1 MLNAFPWNSESK
13 WPNDL
18 QGQSQWLPFSIP
30 DKRTPNFILAAN
42 LVIPDEIQ
50 GKLLHWQTKFTRILS
65 QNGLEGQGQWPPFSI
80 SAESKLECMLG
91 ANLVIQ
97 AEICNGL
104 LHRKAKFQ
112 SKWSKWP
119 WRSRWMTPIF
129 NTKSIPGCKI
139 WWFHFK
145 SVMSYCAD
153 KVKFINRQTG
163 GQTDRWGLWQYP
175 IQPERPRGKS
185 HSN

>member
-30 DKRTPNFILAAN
+30 DKRTPSFILAAN
-42 LVIPDEIQ
+42 LVILDEIQ

-104 LHRKAKFQ
+104 LHRKAKFPRILSQ
-112 SKWSKWP
+112 NGQNDLEGQGEWP
-119 WRSRWMTPIF
+119 LF
-129 NTKSIPGCKI
+129 SIPRVSQGANLVIPFQICDELL
-139 WWFHFK
+139 
-145 SVMSYCAD
+145 CRQG
-153 KVKFINRQTG
+153 KVYK
-163 GQTDRWGLWQYP
+163 QTDGWTDRQMGTMTIP
-175 IQPERPRGKS
+175 
-185 HSN
+185 HSAWKAKG